1 MCAAVAIL
9 SEGRKESH
17 QQDSLLLAAV
27 TSQPL
32 ILARLEIAR
41 DFFITSHKQ
50 QASVSIDMAPT
61 SQQAKS
67 AKAKLLSGG
76 KAPKARVHRYLKS
89 TEAKLVEGA
98 KSTLLL
104 KGIRCSQAMAT
115 VLRDLRAMQAP
126 HCKLLTKKN
135 AIVAF
140 DTEGQHS
147 LEFLTTKNDCAL
159 FAMAS
164 HNKKRPNNLVLGRT
178 FDRQVLDMMELGVL
192 RYKSLADYGGSVPK
206 KRTGSKPLLLFQ
218 GDLWQHDQTCTKL
231 QNLLID
237 LYRGDPVDKLVASGL
252 DHVIVFSVADSPH
265 SKPIVHQR
273 TYFLKLKKN
282 PNGSRIPLPYLES
295 CGPDMDFEVR
305 RSQFADSDLWKASL
319 KQPHAAKR
327 KKTKNQTTN
336 LFGETVGRLH
346 LERQHIDKMQGR
358 KAKALR
364 RAEKMEAQEE
374 MAAVEQELEREKQA
388 MQMEF
393 KQVYGFEEE

>member
-1 MCAAVAIL
+1 
-9 SEGRKESH
+9 
-17 QQDSLLLAAV
+17 
-27 TSQPL
+27 
-32 ILARLEIAR
+32 
-41 DFFITSHKQ
+41 
-50 QASVSIDMAPT
+50 MAPT

-67 AKAKLLSGG
+67 SKAKLLSGG

-89 TEAKLVEGA
+89 TEAKIVEGSKA
-98 KSTLLL
+98 TLLL
-104 KGIRCSQAMAT
+104 KGIKCSQQMAQ

-159 FAMAS
+159 FCMAS

-206 KRTGSKPLLLFQ
+206 KRIGSKPLMLFL
-218 GDLWQHDQTCTKL
+218 GDFWAHDATCSKL
-231 QNLLID
+231 QNFLID
-237 LYRGDPVDKLVASGL
+237 FYRGDPVEKLVASGV
-252 DHVIVFSVADSPH
+252 DHVIVFSIADSPH
-265 SKPIVHQR
+265 NKPLVHQR
-273 TYFLKLKKN
+273 TYFVKLKKN
-282 PNGSRIPLPYLES
+282 PNGTRTPLPFLQP

-305 RSQFADSDLWKASL
+305 RTQFADPDLWKASL
-319 KQPHAAKR
+319 KQPQASKS
-327 KKTKNQTTN
+327 KKVKNQTTN

-346 LERQHIDKMQGR
+346 LERQYIDKMQGR

-364 RAEKMEAQEE
+364 RAEKLEAEE
-374 MAAVEQELEREKQA
+374 EQAAAEEELEREKEA
-388 MQMEF
+388 MRMEF
-393 KQVYGFEEE
+393 KQTYGFEEDETERAGFGRKK